1 MRIVNLHNT
10 AFVDT
15 FRKLG
20 HEVLSLGTT
29 PSCDVPL
36 AEPLSCKRLLDL
48 LEARGMRPD
57 LIFWCD
63 ACQMPWIFGFES
75 LPAVTV
81 GYSIDQY
88 MNPWHVPYSSAFDA
102 FFVAQ
107 KDYLPLFAASPTGRP
122 ALWLPLFC
130 DPSRDRDPGAV
141 RDIPVSFVGTLDGAV
156 NAPRR
161 PFLTAFRKLAPLF
174 ATTGR
179 YAPIFGRSQ
188 IVLNQ
193 SAAGELNLR
202 LFEAMACGA
211 AVLTE
216 ETGNGLAELFTSGT
230 DMLTYKRGDAADA
243 ARVALAAL
251 MDPGL
256 PALAASGRRE
266 VLARHTVAARA
277 REILQKASEL
287 AASGAPK
294 RRLAQLPQVR
304 AAVQKAYAML
314 GTDENL
320 PLPADQRRFFLRMAR

>member
-10 AFVDT
+10 AFVET

-20 HEVLSLGTT
+20 HEVLSIGTT
-29 PSCDVPL
+29 ACCDVPL
-36 AEPLSCKRLLDL
+36 AEPLSGKRLLDL
-48 LEARGMRPD
+48 LQAQGMRPD
-57 LIFWCD
+57 LVFWCD

-88 MNPWHVPYSSAFDA
+88 MNPWHVPYSAAFDA

-107 KDYLPLFAASPTGRP
+107 KDYLPLFAEAFAARP
-122 ALWLPLFC
+122 ATWLPLFC
-130 DPSRDRDPGAV
+130 DPSRDRDPGGP

-156 NAPRR
+156 NARRR
-161 PFLTAFRKLAPLF
+161 PFLAAFRKLAPLF
-174 ATTGR
+174 ATTG
-179 YAPIFGRSQ
+179 YYPPIFGRSR

-216 ETGNGLAELFTSGT
+216 ETGNGLVELFTPGT
-230 DMLTYKRGDAADA
+230 DVLTYKRGDAADA
-243 ARVALAAL
+243 ARVAMAAL
-251 MDPGL
+251 IDPGL
-256 PALAASGRRE
+256 AALAASGRRK
-266 VLARHTVAARA
+266 VLTRHTVAARA
-277 REILQKASEL
+277 REILQTASEL
-287 AASGAPK
+287 AASGAP
-294 RRLAQLPQVR
+294 RARLAQLPLVR

-314 GTDENL
+314 ATDEKL
-320 PLPADQRRFFLRMAR
+320 PLSADQRRFFLRMAR